1 MDRPRT
7 PLSVLLV
14 RTSRATA
21 AAVLVIVA
29 VVLVC
34 WASGTA
40 YLTRINP
47 AWPSMTPW
55 TCLLL
60 AALAVAALV
69 QSGRP
74 AGPGIWLGRGLAAA
88 VAAFTVAI
96 LVEYATGRSLGIDQ
110 VWFGDSLRA
119 IGASWP
125 GRPSPQTTVSL
136 LPLAAATAAIR
147 VDRRETSA
155 VWAVCIIGGGLIPV
169 VSLVA
174 YLFDATT
181 LVYDGPSTGMAMLSA
196 VSLLLLVVSLSTA
209 RPDRPPLAWL
219 LSRPDR
225 VALARLY
232 GLAIGFPILVA
243 MLRLIFL
250 ALGRSER
257 AAFALSVLTCTAITT
272 VIGFRLRRGEQD
284 LLIRAEQLAQ
294 ERAEAEKRYR
304 ILADNAVD
312 VIVHLRGTTVEW
324 VSPSVK
330 PALGYR
336 MNEWIGS
343 EFSSQ
348 IHPADLPDVAAA
360 LRQLTD
366 DSPVTQRLRVRAA
379 DGDYRWVDAHAKLYV
394 DADGKNDEVIAALRI
409 VDDRVKVEQQL
420 EQLARFDTLTGLANR
435 GEALGR
441 LEKALE
447 HPPAFGVHL
456 GILFC
461 DVDRFKNI
469 NDTWG
474 HGFGDT
480 VLSTLAARIRDCVRP
495 GDTVGRTGGDEILVV
510 LPGLTSIDQ
519 LIEISET
526 IRVRAAE
533 PIADH
538 GQTIRATLSIGATLA
553 LPGETVSSVLARA
566 DAAMYQA
573 KAGDRNTVV
582 TVEPQESSRQA

>member
-1 MDRPRT
+1 MDKPRT
-7 PLSVLLV
+7 PLREVLARASRVAALLV
-14 RTSRATA
+14 LIIA
-21 AAVLVIVA
+21 ALGWVG
-29 VVLVC
+29 
-34 WASGTA
+34 WSTGTV

-47 AWPSMTPW
+47 AWPPMTPW
-55 TCLLL
+55 TSLSLGT
-60 AALAVAALV
+60 LAVAVLLQSRQGRALV
-69 QSGRP
+69 
-74 AGPGIWLGRGLAAA
+74 WVGRGLAILVAVFA
-88 VAAFTVAI
+88 VAVLAEYVTGRAFGFDQLWFHEALQTVA
-96 LVEYATGRSLGIDQ
+96 SP
-110 VWFGDSLRA
+110 
-119 IGASWP
+119 WP
-125 GRPSPQTTVSL
+125 GRPSLQTATSLCALAVATVSL
-136 LPLAAATAAIR
+136 R
-147 VDRRETSA
+147 MERRWTSA
-155 VWAVCIIGGGLIPV
+155 LWAVCMSIGLVISA

-181 LVYDGPSTGMAMLSA
+181 LIYDAPMTGIAMSTA
-196 VSLLLLVVSLSTA
+196 VAVLALTVALSTA
-209 RPDRPPLAWL
+209 RPDRPPLEWL

-225 VALARLY
+225 GALIRLY
-232 GLAIGFPILVA
+232 GLGIGFPILVA
-243 MLRLIFL
+243 VLRGIFL
-250 ALGRSER
+250 ASGRSER
-257 AAFALSVLTCTAITT
+257 AAFALSVLICTAITM
-272 VIGFRLRRGEQD
+272 VIGFRLRRSEQD
-284 LLIRAEQLAQ
+284 LLIRAEQLAR

-312 VIVHLRGTTVEW
+312 VIVHLRGPKVVW

-348 IHPADLPDVAAA
+348 IHPDDLPDVVAV
-360 LRQLTD
+360 LSQITD
-366 DSPVTQRLRVRAA
+366 ESPVAQRLRVRSA
-379 DGDYRWVDAHAKLYV
+379 DGDYRWVDGHAKPYV
-394 DADGKNDEVIAALRI
+394 DADGKNDGIIAALRI

-435 GEALGR
+435 GEALAR

-510 LPGLTSIDQ
+510 LPGLTSVDQ

-526 IRVRAAE
+526 IRARAAE
-533 PIADH
+533 PIADY

-553 LPGETVSSVLARA
+553 IPGETVSSVLARA

-582 TVEPQESSRQA
+582 LVEPQESSRQA